1 MQWLLGRNR
10 KERNALAKFVVTELE
25 CQMGG
30 GVAVAVHGVHVGA
43 CAQARLHPGDCQP
56 ARLTKS
62 GGLPR
67 TFMQRMLPF
76 IALCMSSV

>member
-30 GVAVAVHGVHVGA
+30 CVAIIVDSVHIGA
-43 CAQARLHPGDCQP
+43 SAQASLNGVLHKR
-56 ARLTKS
+56 A
-62 GGLPR
+62 
-67 TFMQRMLPF
+67 
-76 IALCMSSV
+76 